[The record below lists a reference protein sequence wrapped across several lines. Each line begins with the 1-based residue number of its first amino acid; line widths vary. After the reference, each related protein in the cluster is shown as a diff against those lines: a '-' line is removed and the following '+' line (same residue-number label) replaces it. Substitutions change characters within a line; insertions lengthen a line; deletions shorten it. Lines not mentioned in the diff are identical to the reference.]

1 MKLKPDRELWEIEE
15 AAREEAAAKA
25 EKPSETWAQDCI
37 EDLDDW
43 IEQQGIYLRQ

>member
-1 MKLKPDRELWEIEE
+1 MKLTPNRELWELEE
-15 AAREEAAAKA
+15 AAKEEAAEKA